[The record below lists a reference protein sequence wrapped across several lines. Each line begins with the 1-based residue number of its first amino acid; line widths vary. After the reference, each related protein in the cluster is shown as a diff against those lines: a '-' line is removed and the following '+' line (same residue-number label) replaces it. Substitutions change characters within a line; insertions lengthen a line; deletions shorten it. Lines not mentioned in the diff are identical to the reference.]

1 FGNISSERRYDK
13 YSPAEKGTN
22 QGERSRE
29 LCEREAVACA
39 GANVW
44 TLPQGFP
51 GMKGDRDRLKNA
63 TLDFFTGTREFD
75 SGTVII
81 LDTGQHV
88 EGIELTNT
96 FDPAEWKDIK

>member
-1 FGNISSERRYDK
+1 M
-13 YSPAEKGTN
+13 
-22 QGERSRE
+22 Q
-29 LCEREAVACA
+29 
-39 GANVW
+39 
-44 TLPQGFP
+44 
-51 GMKGDRDRLKNA
+51 GDRDRLKNA